1 MATQTSARRVM
12 STPIA
17 LTKVTEKLS
26 DEARGQLLTFA
37 RQTLSAV
44 ADGVAGPPPPTGEP
58 FDAPTAVFVTL
69 RRLGDLRGCMGRVR
83 ADTPLGAI
91 VKLITQAAAARDP
104 RFAPVAPGE
113 VAGVTIEI
121 SRLTT
126 PEPSSA
132 DDVVPGRHGV
142 IISKGQRTG
151 LLLPQVAV
159 EQGCDAPGFLSLACR
174 KAGLPPL
181 AWRDPDVVI
190 KTFEAEV
197 FGE

>member
-1 MATQTSARRVM
+1 M
-12 STPIA
+12 
-17 LTKVTEKLS
+17 TETLS
-26 DEARGQLLTFA
+26 DEARRQLLTFA
-37 RQTLSAV
+37 RQTLGAV
-44 ADGVAGPPPPTGEP
+44 ADGVAGPAPPTGEP
-58 FDAPTAVFVTL
+58 FDLPAAVFVTL

-83 ADTPLGAI
+83 ADTPLAAI
-91 VKLITQAAAARDP
+91 VKRITEAAAARDP
-104 RFAPVAPGE
+104 RFAPVASSE
-113 VAGVTIEI
+113 VAEITIEI

-126 PEPSSA
+126 PEPASA

-142 IISKGQRTG
+142 IVSKGQRTG

-181 AWRDPDVVI
+181 AWRDPDLVI